1 MQGDSSE
8 LPQPFET
15 QGTPYA
21 TKHLRAAALIG
32 GRADS
37 LTALQCSR
45 IRGTALMIPD
55 LHVYSQ
61 RLYAR

>member
-21 TKHLRAAALIG
+21 TKHLRAAAVIG
-32 GRADS
+32 GQAD
-37 LTALQCSR
+37 ALAALRCSC

-55 LHVYSQ
+55 LHVYSR
-61 RLYAR
+61 RL